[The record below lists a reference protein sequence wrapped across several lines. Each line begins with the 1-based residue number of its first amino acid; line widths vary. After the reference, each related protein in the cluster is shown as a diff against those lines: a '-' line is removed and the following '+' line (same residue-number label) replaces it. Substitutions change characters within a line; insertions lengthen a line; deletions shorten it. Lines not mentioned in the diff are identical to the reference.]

1 MLLIA
6 CPNFFLAANNPPP
19 KAKTPPPTP
28 AAIPAVS
35 AVLKPVAAVIAVPA
49 AVSTTDFL
57 DSETSVVGC
66 PLHGYILTV

>member
-49 AVSTTDFL
+49 AVSTTDYL
-57 DSETSVVGC
+57 ESEPSDVAC
-66 PLHGYILTV
+66 PLLGYTFTV